1 MQKDRFKIIPAVYVL
16 LIEDSQVL
24 LMRRFQTGYSD
35 GKYSLPAGHLDGGES
50 LIQAAVRE
58 VAEEVGVVIDPCDLE
73 LVHVMSRPKA
83 NDAERVDFFFKA
95 EKWVGIPQIIEP
107 NKCDDLRWTK
117 LDELSKIEMVGSV
130 VQMFEKFKQKVL
142 YSDSH
147 LS

>member
-1 MQKDRFKIIPAVYVL
+1 MRKDRFKIIPAVYVI
-16 LIEDSQVL
+16 LIENSRVL

-58 VAEEVGVVIDPCDLE
+58 VAEEVGVVIDPLDLE

-83 NDAERVDFFFKA
+83 NDAERVDFFFKT
-95 EKWVGIPQIIEP
+95 EKWIGIPRIVEP
-107 NKCDDLRWTK
+107 NKCDDLRWTMF
-117 LDELSKIEMVGSV
+117 DELSKIEMVPSV